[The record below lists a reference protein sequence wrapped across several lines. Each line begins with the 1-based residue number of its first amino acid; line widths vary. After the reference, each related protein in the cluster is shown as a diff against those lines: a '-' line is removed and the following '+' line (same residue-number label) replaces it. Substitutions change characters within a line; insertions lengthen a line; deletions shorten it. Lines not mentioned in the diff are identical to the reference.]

1 MQAKRHVLVV
11 SRKDGLDSLADVK
24 KEHLP
29 LLRRMH
35 SAGVKWAQKF
45 LEEDSSLV
53 FRLGYHSV
61 LPYLK
66 V

>member
-1 MQAKRHVLVV
+1 MQAKRHILVI
-11 SRKDGLDSLADVK
+11 SRMDGLDSLADVK

-35 SAGVKWAQKF
+35 LAGVKWAQKF
-45 LEEDSSLV
+45 LEEDAALE

-61 LPYLK
+61 
-66 V
+66 

>member
-1 MQAKRHVLVV
+1 MQAKRHILVI
-11 SRKDGLDSLADVK
+11 SRMDGLDSLADVK

-29 LLRRMH
+29 LLRSMH

-45 LEEDSSLV
+45 LQEDASLE

-61 LPYLK
+61 
-66 V
+66 